1 MSREYLDYLISR
13 MTDDQTQRLGLG
25 IRNPSGINEAM
36 TLNSGTYVWEV
47 DNRYINSYRFKIRI
61 RHAAS
66 GRAGE
71 FRFIAFEG
79 SATSPKVERLLG
91 KSGLMTRSVGQ
102 ISTWDIESNS
112 ERLWIGVEIPND
124 NTSFYLAKNAPLHYR
139 GLDPLVYEGPI
150 NVNAPQ
156 LQQRSESDG
165 LLFPA
170 FQIEPQDI
178 GESGL
183 SSYYH
188 TNFQND
194 DTEVISL
201 TTFCVNIL
209 VNYLT
214 NFPGGQI
221 DYLGYSEWQANN
233 ADNTERDYLDYL
245 LARLTQPPMNMPDL
259 DALPERLS
267 ERYQTNFVAPET
279 IQGSQVEFLIALLQ
293 RDLSAR
299 KAHFKSYQEW
309 ENQRLQESFPE
320 NYYPVFYPLT
330 DQSTY
335 SLQEISSIRNLL
347 PQNHPSQSFMDV
359 MERGLKLDN
368 QIAQVWISMSR
379 GELKRAY
386 AKISEAEQSLTLLLR
401 QNSRLLNPTT
411 LSQWIEKVE
420 LEKKGEGTSQPLQQ
434 RLEPHIENLISKDMG
449 SGLLAVTGL
458 QEQEDVS
465 ILLWPPTLNESPYY
479 VRRKRRE
486 KEEVSGLIN
495 DIRLTISR
503 EASQAIFRLKEASGN
518 YQNLN
523 SDDQNFIKRLI
534 VSIWYL
540 VPHYMFYLLPIAYA
554 ELYRNMGQHEL
565 ACLYYQFILNH
576 EKDYTS
582 QMVNYSY
589 LNNQI
594 ELPFITLKSANN
606 LVDYAESLIRDRSQ
620 ESRIKAELLYQNAE
634 RFINLNVDSNNPR
647 SQQLLNA
654 CNVGRIKIKR
664 NLNSLGY
671 SEDFFPIFRYS
682 YLISLA
688 DELVKQAVD
697 SSRQFS
703 TFMQQA
709 EQASRGEL
717 ESNQVVAINDA
728 LVAVEQ
734 LKLRDVE
741 ITKEIAHLQRDQTLQ
756 EIDDLTRKLEEMSD
770 PVFFWSA
777 VATGASSSIGLAT
790 AGIAVGSAVGGPVGM
805 LIGGVVGGA
814 ATSWSGPAIAAGI
827 GTGGVVGGAVFAA
840 GGLVVGGL
848 AGAGLGYAQGAAQ
861 WKTHQSQNNDY
872 RRSMKRLDTYGIP
885 IADKQIEAASIQEE
899 IATATLSIA
908 RLRAV
913 QAKELAALVQNQ
925 FFNSSQLY
933 VLAQQ
938 MREITKT
945 YLRYAHEMA
954 FLAEQALEYELNE
967 RINIIGF
974 DYDHSQQ
981 LGLLGAE
988 RLQLDI
994 ASLKTAR
1001 VERFDQKRL
1010 PVSISISLAEHFP
1023 LAFFDLIRHGHAHF
1037 STDFSLFERL
1047 YPGAYQSR
1055 ISRVELAFF
1064 ALVPQQGLHGTLSS
1078 SGLSFVKNETGEV
1091 NALINPPEKMIVS
1104 QYEIRNGSA
1113 YFYDTREH
1121 FHPFEGMGLV
1131 TDWSLDLPPHSNQ
1144 LNYNTIQDVQLVL
1157 HFTTLYSDDL
1167 ADHVVG
1173 QLPPV
1178 EIAMRSFSVQ
1188 NIFPNAFY
1196 HLHQDGQC
1204 SFALDNRHFPKE
1216 HLNGRIRKVMLFHV
1230 LKPEPTAAYI
1240 ENSVHYEDAEEQ
1252 SAEVALSLNL
1262 DPAVDSET
1270 SDESPFLGFSVY
1282 GEWNIS
1288 CVLKHSDNSDLQ
1300 DLSELQNILL
1310 FVEYEYE
1317 QARLRYRESFD
1328 TNILGSSQ
1336 PSFTVNNWTKISN
1349 GGAQEVEVITS
1360 EPNTLELRLRN
1371 DGSENRWV
1379 PGPTVKAD
1387 IKTTKITSDTR
1398 LSWQQLDRSHTLKII
1413 LTIVGADGLE
1423 RKLSYAANASNKWYR
1438 QGWVDLYSNKGKRG
1452 PTYNTEEQFQRLI
1465 GADFLREY
1473 GVQADILEKIEV
1485 NHFSNLSN
1493 TNDHG
1498 AIIRNLNVD
1507 KQPWLPLQ
1515 GNCQLRGGRLLVAE
1529 GLAVADIGIPD
1540 FYTIAC
1546 RVTPRYGNGQ
1556 IRFWAGQGR
1565 YCLALG
1571 TDQNHESGFYIYSK
1585 PYHGEEDKIEINTV
1599 AVEDNRWY
1607 WLKIQK
1613 WGKHITAFV
1622 DDELV
1627 AELTDEKQ
1635 ILASE
1640 IAVEALD
1647 MAVSFERIL
1656 VS

>member
-1 MSREYLDYLISR
+1 MTREYLDYLISR

-25 IRNPSGINEAM
+25 IRNPGGINEAM

-79 SATSPKVERLLG
+79 SATSPKLERLLG
-91 KSGLMTRSVGQ
+91 KSGLMNRLVGQ
-102 ISTWDIESNS
+102 TSTWNIESAS
-112 ERLWIGVEIPND
+112 ERLWIGVEIPNN
-124 NTSFYLAKNAPLHYR
+124 NTSFYLAKTVPLYYR

-150 NVNAPQ
+150 EVNAPQ
-156 LQQRSESDG
+156 LQQRSEGDG

-170 FQIEPQDI
+170 FQIEPQDT

-188 TNFQND
+188 TNFQNN
-194 DTEVISL
+194 DTKVISL
-201 TTFCVNIL
+201 TAFCIEIL
-209 VNYLT
+209 IHYLT
-214 NFPGGQI
+214 NFPGGQV
-221 DYLGYSEWQANN
+221 DYLSYSEWKENN
-233 ADNTERDYLDYL
+233 AENTERDYLNYL
-245 LARLTQPPMNMPDL
+245 LARLTQPPVNMPDL
-259 DALPERLS
+259 DTLPERLS

-299 KAHFKSYQEW
+299 KAHFKGYQEW

-335 SLQEISSIRNLL
+335 SLQEILSIRNLL

-359 MERGLKLDN
+359 MERGLKLDD
-368 QIAQVWISMSR
+368 QIAQAWISISR
-379 GELKRAY
+379 GELKHAY

-420 LEKKGEGTSQPLQQ
+420 LEKKGEATSQPLQQ
-434 RLEPHIENLISKDMG
+434 RLESHIENLISKDMG
-449 SGLLAVTGL
+449 SGLLAVAGL

-465 ILLWPPTLNESPYY
+465 IFLWPPTLNESPSY

-495 DIRLTISR
+495 DIRLAVSR
-503 EASQAIFRLKEASGN
+503 ETSQAIFRLGEASGN

-523 SDDQNFIKRLI
+523 SNDQNLIKRLI

-540 VPHYMFYLLPIAYA
+540 IPHYAFYLLPVAYA
-554 ELYRNMGQHEL
+554 ELYRSMGQYEL
-565 ACLYYQFILNH
+565 AYLYYQFILNH

-589 LNNQI
+589 LNKQI
-594 ELPFITLKSANN
+594 ELPFITLRSANN
-606 LVDYAESLIRDRSQ
+606 LVDYAESLIRDRSH
-620 ESRIKAELLYQNAE
+620 ELRIKAELLYQNAE
-634 RFINLNVDSNNPR
+634 RFIKLNVDGNNPR

-717 ESNQVVAINDA
+717 ESNQVVVINDA
-728 LVAVEQ
+728 LIAVEQ

-741 ITKEIAHLQRDQTLQ
+741 ITKEIANLQRDQTLQ

-777 VATGASSSIGLAT
+777 VATGVSSGIGFAT
-790 AGIAVGSAVGGPVGM
+790 AGAAVGSAVGGPAGM
-805 LIGGVVGGA
+805 LVGGIVGGIVTA
-814 ATSWSGPAIAAGI
+814 KTGPGVAAGI
-827 GTGGVVGGAVFAA
+827 GTGGVIGGAVGST
-840 GGLVVGGL
+840 GGLLVGGL

-872 RRSMKRLDTYGIP
+872 RRSMKRLETYGMS
-885 IADKQIEAASIQEE
+885 IANKQIEAANIREE
-899 IATATLSIA
+899 IARTTLSIA
-908 RLRAV
+908 KLRAV

-933 VLAQQ
+933 ALAQQ
-938 MREITKT
+938 MREINKT

-974 DYDHSQQ
+974 DYGNSQQ

-994 ASLKTAR
+994 ASLKTTR

-1023 LAFFDLIRHGHAHF
+1023 LAFFDLIRQGHAHF

-1078 SGLSFVKNETGEV
+1078 SGLSFVKNEAGEV
-1091 NALINPPEKMIVS
+1091 NALINPPEKMVVS
-1104 QYEIRNGSA
+1104 QYGIRNGSA

-1131 TDWSLDLPPHSNQ
+1131 TDWTLDLPPHSNR

-1178 EIAMRSFSVQ
+1178 EIAMRSFSLQ
-1188 NIFPNAFY
+1188 NIFPDAFY
-1196 HLHQDGQC
+1196 HLHQDSQC
-1204 SFALDNRHFPKE
+1204 SFALDNRHFPQE

-1240 ENSVHYEDAEEQ
+1240 ENSVRYKDAEEQ

-1262 DPAVDSET
+1262 DPEVDSET
-1270 SDESPFLGFSVY
+1270 SDESPFLGFSAY

-1288 CVLKHSDNSDLQ
+1288 CVLKDSDNSNLKN
-1300 DLSELQNILL
+1300 LSEIQDILL

-1328 TNILGSSQ
+1328 TNVLTPSQ
-1336 PSFTVNNWTKISN
+1336 PIFTVSNWTKISN
-1349 GGAQEVEVITS
+1349 GGTQEVEVITS
-1360 EPNTLELRLRN
+1360 EPHTLELRLRN
-1371 DGSENRWV
+1371 DGSEDRWV
-1379 PGPTVKAD
+1379 YGPTIKAD
-1387 IKTTKITSDTR
+1387 IQTTRITSDTR
-1398 LSWQQLDRSHTLKII
+1398 LSWQQLDHSHALKII
-1413 LTIVGADGLE
+1413 LTILGVDGLE
-1423 RKLSYAANASNKWYR
+1423 RKLSYAANASAKWSR
-1438 QGWVDLYSNKGKRG
+1438 QGWVDLYGNKGKIG
-1452 PTYNTEEQFQRLI
+1452 PTYNTNEKFQRLI

-1485 NHFSNLSN
+1485 NHFSNLN
-1493 TNDHG
+1493 DTNDHG
-1498 AIIRNLNVD
+1498 AIIRNLTVD
-1507 KQPWLPLQ
+1507 KQSWLPLR
-1515 GNCQLRGGRLLVAE
+1515 GNCQLKEGRLLVAD

-1546 RVTPRYGNGQ
+1546 RITPKSQNGQ
-1556 IRFWAGQGR
+1556 IRFWACQGR
-1565 YCLALG
+1565 YCLTLG
-1571 TDQNHESGFYIYSK
+1571 TGQNQESGLYIYSK
-1585 PYHGEEDKIEINTV
+1585 PYHGEEDKIEINT
-1599 AVEDNRWY
+1599 AALEDSRWY

-1613 WGKHITAFV
+1613 WGRHIAAFV
-1622 DDELV
+1622 EDEFV
-1627 AELTDEKQ
+1627 AEFTDEKQ
-1635 ILASE
+1635 IIASE
-1640 IAVEALD
+1640 IAVETLD
-1647 MAVSFERIL
+1647 MVAEFERML